1 MNNKDFEHLIQEKL
15 KDHETEVPVGLWESI
30 EKELPRKK
38 VFSLPVFIRY
48 AAACIIVA
56 VCSVTAY
63 LFLEQSDKIQI
74 VQNQHSAIPQQQPPK
89 TEEPNIQEAKVSLPH
104 KPLITQSKTT
114 TEKEKNVQKELSE
127 NVVINEFITQ
137 QPNNQGKEEKLSKT
151 FPSVVKKAN
160 NEQKR
165 HPDNISEE
173 EYNRKLKE
181 FEQAGQKE
189 VLTETNFNSQKRNG
203 FSLGLLAANALP
215 GSKNTNNQP
224 LTRSSSIMGDELS
237 LFSTPEPL
245 KFTHK
250 TPISVGLTIEKHL
263 GKHWGV
269 ESGIVYTLLRSDYKT
284 QSLSQEGKQ
293 ELHYIGIPLQAIY
306 RFARAGNFS
315 FYAAAGPK
323 IDFNVSGRR
332 TETARNGIAS
342 SNGTEDIRDK
352 KPQWSLQLRAGAAYA
367 FIPQLELY
375 AEPSMAY
382 YINNK
387 SDIPD
392 LWKDKPLNFIFQ
404 VGLRGV
410 LLQTSCRTFCAN
422 FK

>member
-15 KDHETEVPVGLWESI
+15 KDHEAEVPVSLWESI

-74 VQNQHSAIPQQQPPK
+74 VQNRHSAIPQQQPPK

-250 TPISVGLTIEKHL
+250 TPISFVLTIEKHL

-404 VGLRGV
+404 VGLR
-410 LLQTSCRTFCAN
+410 TN
-422 FK
+422 F

>member
-74 VQNQHSAIPQQQPPK
+74 VQNRHSAIPQQQSPK

-189 VLTETNFNSQKRNG
+189 VLTETNFNSQKTV
-203 FSLGLLAANALP
+203 FL
-215 GSKNTNNQP
+215 
-224 LTRSSSIMGDELS
+224 
-237 LFSTPEPL
+237 
-245 KFTHK
+245 
-250 TPISVGLTIEKHL
+250 
-263 GKHWGV
+263 
-269 ESGIVYTLLRSDYKT
+269 SDYWLRMLF
-284 QSLSQEGKQ
+284 QDQ
-293 ELHYIGIPLQAIY
+293 
-306 RFARAGNFS
+306 
-315 FYAAAGPK
+315 K
-323 IDFNVSGRR
+323 IRITN
-332 TETARNGIAS
+332 
-342 SNGTEDIRDK
+342 
-352 KPQWSLQLRAGAAYA
+352 L
-367 FIPQLELY
+367 
-375 AEPSMAY
+375 
-382 YINNK
+382 
-387 SDIPD
+387 
-392 LWKDKPLNFIFQ
+392 
-404 VGLRGV
+404 
-410 LLQTSCRTFCAN
+410 
-422 FK
+422 

>member
-74 VQNQHSAIPQQQPPK
+74 VQNRHSAIPQQQPPK

-263 GKHWGV
+263 GKHWGI

-392 LWKDKPLNFIFQ
+392 LWKDKPLNFIFL
-404 VGLRGV
+404 VGLR
-410 LLQTSCRTFCAN
+410 TN
-422 FK
+422 F

>member
-74 VQNQHSAIPQQQPPK
+74 VQNRHSAIPQQQPPK

-165 HPDNISEE
+165 HTDNISEE

-263 GKHWGV
+263 GKHWGI

-404 VGLRGV
+404 VGLR
-410 LLQTSCRTFCAN
+410 TN
-422 FK
+422 F

>member
-74 VQNQHSAIPQQQPPK
+74 VQNRHSAIPQQQPPK

-263 GKHWGV
+263 GKHWGI
-269 ESGIVYTLLRSDYKT
+269 ESGIVYTLLRSNYKT

-404 VGLRGV
+404 VGLR
-410 LLQTSCRTFCAN
+410 TN
-422 FK
+422 F

>member
-74 VQNQHSAIPQQQPPK
+74 VQNRHSAIPQQQPPK

-203 FSLGLLAANALP
+203 FSHGLLAANALP

-404 VGLRGV
+404 VGLR
-410 LLQTSCRTFCAN
+410 TN
-422 FK
+422 F

>member
-1 MNNKDFEHLIQEKL
+1 MNNKDFEHFIQEKL

-74 VQNQHSAIPQQQPPK
+74 VQNRHSAIPQQQPPK

-404 VGLRGV
+404 VGLR
-410 LLQTSCRTFCAN
+410 TN
-422 FK
+422 F

>member
-74 VQNQHSAIPQQQPPK
+74 VQNRHSAIPQQQPPK

-263 GKHWGV
+263 GKHWGI

-284 QSLSQEGKQ
+284 QSLSQERKQ

-404 VGLRGV
+404 VGLR
-410 LLQTSCRTFCAN
+410 TN
-422 FK
+422 F

>member
-74 VQNQHSAIPQQQPPK
+74 VQNRHSAIPQQQPPK

-237 LFSTPEPL
+237 LFSPPEPVKL
-245 KFTHK
+245 TDK

-404 VGLRGV
+404 VGLR
-410 LLQTSCRTFCAN
+410 TN
-422 FK
+422 F

>member
-74 VQNQHSAIPQQQPPK
+74 VQNRHSAIPQQQPPK
-89 TEEPNIQEAKVSLPH
+89 TEEPNIQEAKVPLPH

-203 FSLGLLAANALP
+203 FSLGLLAANALL

-404 VGLRGV
+404 VGLR
-410 LLQTSCRTFCAN
+410 TN
-422 FK
+422 F

>member
-15 KDHETEVPVGLWESI
+15 KDHETEVSVGLWESI

-74 VQNQHSAIPQQQPPK
+74 VQNRHSAIPQQQPPK

-306 RFARAGNFS
+306 RFAPCGKLFILCCGRA
-315 FYAAAGPK
+315 
-323 IDFNVSGRR
+323 
-332 TETARNGIAS
+332 
-342 SNGTEDIRDK
+342 
-352 KPQWSLQLRAGAAYA
+352 
-367 FIPQLELY
+367 
-375 AEPSMAY
+375 
-382 YINNK
+382 
-387 SDIPD
+387 
-392 LWKDKPLNFIFQ
+392 
-404 VGLRGV
+404 
-410 LLQTSCRTFCAN
+410 
-422 FK
+422 

>member
-74 VQNQHSAIPQQQPPK
+74 VQNRHSAIPQQQPPK

-263 GKHWGV
+263 GKHWGI

-342 SNGTEDIRDK
+342 SNGTEDIRYK

-404 VGLRGV
+404 VGLR
-410 LLQTSCRTFCAN
+410 TN
-422 FK
+422 F

>member
-74 VQNQHSAIPQQQPPK
+74 VQNRHSAIPQQQPPK

-284 QSLSQEGKQ
+284 QSLSQEGKR

-404 VGLRGV
+404 VGLR
-410 LLQTSCRTFCAN
+410 TN
-422 FK
+422 F

>member
-74 VQNQHSAIPQQQPPK
+74 VQNRHSAIPQQQPPK

-189 VLTETNFNSQKRNG
+189 VLTETNLNSQKRNG

-263 GKHWGV
+263 GKHWGI

-404 VGLRGV
+404 VGLR
-410 LLQTSCRTFCAN
+410 TN
-422 FK
+422 F

>member
-74 VQNQHSAIPQQQPPK
+74 VQNRHSAIPQQQPPK

-263 GKHWGV
+263 GKHWGI

-404 VGLRGV
+404 VG
-410 LLQTSCRTFCAN
+410 
-422 FK
+422 

>member
-74 VQNQHSAIPQQQPPK
+74 VQNRHSAIPQQQPPK

-224 LTRSSSIMGDELS
+224 LTRSSSIMGDELN

-404 VGLRGV
+404 VGLR
-410 LLQTSCRTFCAN
+410 TN
-422 FK
+422 F

>member
-74 VQNQHSAIPQQQPPK
+74 VQNRHSAIPQQQPPK

-269 ESGIVYTLLRSDYKT
+269 ESCIVYTLLRSDYKT

-404 VGLRGV
+404 VGLR
-410 LLQTSCRTFCAN
+410 TN
-422 FK
+422 F

>member
-15 KDHETEVPVGLWESI
+15 KDHEAEVPVSLWESI

-189 VLTETNFNSQKRNG
+189 VLAETNFNSQKRNG

-263 GKHWGV
+263 GKHWGI

-315 FYAAAGPK
+315 FYAAAGTK

-404 VGLRGV
+404 VGLR
-410 LLQTSCRTFCAN
+410 TN
-422 FK
+422 F

>member
-74 VQNQHSAIPQQQPPK
+74 VQNLHSAIPQQQPPK

-263 GKHWGV
+263 GKHWGI

-404 VGLRGV
+404 VGLR
-410 LLQTSCRTFCAN
+410 TN
-422 FK
+422 F

>member
-74 VQNQHSAIPQQQPPK
+74 VQNRHSAIPQQQPPK

-151 FPSVVKKAN
+151 FLSVVKKAN

-404 VGLRGV
+404 VGLR
-410 LLQTSCRTFCAN
+410 TN
-422 FK
+422 F

>member
-74 VQNQHSAIPQQQPPK
+74 VQNRHSAIPQQQPPK

-323 IDFNVSGRR
+323 IDFNVSGRK

-404 VGLRGV
+404 VGLR
-410 LLQTSCRTFCAN
+410 TN
-422 FK
+422 F

>member
-74 VQNQHSAIPQQQPPK
+74 VQNRHSAIPQQQPPK

-203 FSLGLLAANALP
+203 FSLGLLAAKALP

-404 VGLRGV
+404 VGLR
-410 LLQTSCRTFCAN
+410 TN
-422 FK
+422 F

>member
-74 VQNQHSAIPQQQPPK
+74 VQNRHSAIPQQQPPK

-127 NVVINEFITQ
+127 DVVINEFITQ

-263 GKHWGV
+263 GKHWGI

-404 VGLRGV
+404 VGLR
-410 LLQTSCRTFCAN
+410 TN
-422 FK
+422 F

>member
-1 MNNKDFEHLIQEKL
+1 MNNKEIEHLIQEKL

-74 VQNQHSAIPQQQPPK
+74 VQNRHSAIPQQQPPK

-263 GKHWGV
+263 GKHWGI

-323 IDFNVSGRR
+323 IDFNVSGLR
-332 TETARNGIAS
+332 TETAKNGIAS

-404 VGLRGV
+404 VGLR
-410 LLQTSCRTFCAN
+410 TN
-422 FK
+422 F

>member
-1 MNNKDFEHLIQEKL
+1 MNNQDFEHLIQSKL
-15 KDHETEVPVGLWESI
+15 KDHEAEVPANLWESI
-30 EKELPRKK
+30 EKELPRKN
-38 VFSLPVFIRY
+38 VFSMPVFLRY
-48 AAACIIVA
+48 AAACAIIA

-63 LFLEQSDKIQI
+63 LFLKQPDNIQIAQKQHITTPLQQTDKI
-74 VQNQHSAIPQQQPPK
+74 
-89 TEEPNIQEAKVSLPH
+89 EEPNIQEAVVPLPNNALTARVNPAG
-104 KPLITQSKTT
+104 KRKIP
-114 TEKEKNVQKELSE
+114 VQGTASLSE
-127 NVVINEFITQ
+127 NQVMPEEESGQNDITETNITTSDNTV
-137 QPNNQGKEEKLSKT
+137 PTIPEKTNSPQGNRPE
-151 FPSVVKKAN
+151 
-160 NEQKR
+160 
-165 HPDNISEE
+165 NISEE

-181 FEQAGQKE
+181 FEEAGKKE
-189 VLTETNFNSQKRNG
+189 IPDETSSRPKEDAG
-203 FSLGLLAANALP
+203 FSLGLLASNALP

-224 LTRSSSIMGDELS
+224 LTRGSSIMGDELS

-250 TPISVGLTIEKHL
+250 MPISVGLTVEKRF
-263 GKHWGV
+263 GKHWGI

-284 QSLSQEGKQ
+284 QSLNQEGKQ
-293 ELHYIGIPLQAIY
+293 ELHYLGIPLQAMY

-323 IDFNVSGRR
+323 IDFNISGRR

-392 LWKDKPLNFIFQ
+392 LWKDKPLNFVLQ
-404 VGLRGV
+404 VGLR
-410 LLQTSCRTFCAN
+410 TN
-422 FK
+422 F

>member
-74 VQNQHSAIPQQQPPK
+74 VQNRHSAIPQQQPPK

-104 KPLITQSKTT
+104 KPLITQSKST

-181 FEQAGQKE
+181 FEQAGQKV
-189 VLTETNFNSQKRNG
+189 VLRETNFNSQKRNG

-263 GKHWGV
+263 GKHWGI

-404 VGLRGV
+404 VGLR
-410 LLQTSCRTFCAN
+410 TN
-422 FK
+422 F

>member
-74 VQNQHSAIPQQQPPK
+74 VQNRHSAIPQQQPPK

-189 VLTETNFNSQKRNG
+189 VLTETNFNSPKRNG

-263 GKHWGV
+263 GKHWGI

-404 VGLRGV
+404 VGLR
-410 LLQTSCRTFCAN
+410 TN
-422 FK
+422 F

>member
-74 VQNQHSAIPQQQPPK
+74 VQNRHSAIPQPQPPK

-404 VGLRGV
+404 VGLR
-410 LLQTSCRTFCAN
+410 TN
-422 FK
+422 F

>member
-74 VQNQHSAIPQQQPPK
+74 VQNRHSAIPQQQPPK

-404 VGLRGV
+404 VGV
-410 LLQTSCRTFCAN
+410 F
-422 FK
+422 

>member
-74 VQNQHSAIPQQQPPK
+74 VQNRHSAIPQQQPPK

-151 FPSVVKKAN
+151 FSSVVKKAN

-404 VGLRGV
+404 VGLR
-410 LLQTSCRTFCAN
+410 TN
-422 FK
+422 F

>member
-74 VQNQHSAIPQQQPPK
+74 VQNRHSAIPQQQPPK

-284 QSLSQEGKQ
+284 QSVSQEGKQ

-404 VGLRGV
+404 VGLR
-410 LLQTSCRTFCAN
+410 TN
-422 FK
+422 F

>member
-48 AAACIIVA
+48 AAACIIIA

-74 VQNQHSAIPQQQPPK
+74 VQNRHSAIPQQQPPK

-263 GKHWGV
+263 GKHWGI

-404 VGLRGV
+404 VGLR
-410 LLQTSCRTFCAN
+410 TN
-422 FK
+422 F

>member
-1 MNNKDFEHLIQEKL
+1 MNDKDFEHLIQEKL
-15 KDHETEVPVGLWESI
+15 KDHETEVPVSLWESI

-74 VQNQHSAIPQQQPPK
+74 VQNRHSAIPQQQPPK

-263 GKHWGV
+263 GKHWGI

-404 VGLRGV
+404 VGLR
-410 LLQTSCRTFCAN
+410 TN
-422 FK
+422 F

>member
-15 KDHETEVPVGLWESI
+15 KDHETEVHVGLWESI

-114 TEKEKNVQKELSE
+114 TKKEKNVQKELSE

-404 VGLRGV
+404 VGLR
-410 LLQTSCRTFCAN
+410 TN
-422 FK
+422 F

>member
-15 KDHETEVPVGLWESI
+15 KDHEAEVPVSLWESI

-404 VGLRGV
+404 VGLR
-410 LLQTSCRTFCAN
+410 TN
-422 FK
+422 F

>member
-74 VQNQHSAIPQQQPPK
+74 VQNRHSAIPQQQPPK

-352 KPQWSLQLRAGAAYA
+352 KPQCSLQLRAGAAYA

-404 VGLRGV
+404 VGLR
-410 LLQTSCRTFCAN
+410 TN
-422 FK
+422 F